1 MKEENAALCRALSS
15 LTGVSVSPIYP
26 DSPEQ
31 FYDEACAARFCRECP
46 YQQKNEF
53 NTHL

>member
-26 DSPEQ
+26 DS
-31 FYDEACAARFCRECP
+31 AGAV
-46 YQQKNEF
+46 
-53 NTHL
+53 L